1 MAIQSITDGTRISI
15 KNDSGG
21 DINPYRCVAGKAQ
34 GTAYYPT
41 ASGKDFLG
49 VSLKDLRYED
59 GVTGDGKALSVQT
72 DGVVEI
78 ECVSTVAVF
87 AYVKVSGTAGKVASA
102 GATNS
107 LSVATGALT
116 PVVGIALE
124 AGSDSRIS
132 VLLRPMMV

>member
-1 MAIQSITDGTRISI
+1 MAIQSITNGTMLSP

-21 DINPYRCVAGKAQ
+21 DIYPYRCVAGKAQ

-41 ASGKDFLG
+41 ATGKDFLG
-49 VSLKDLRYED
+49 VTLKDLRYED
-59 GVTGDGKALSVQT
+59 GVTGDGKALSVQV

-78 ECVSTVAVF
+78 ECTGVVAVF
-87 AYVKVSGTAGKVASA
+87 AYVKVTGTSGKVASA
-102 GATNS
+102 GATDS

-124 AGSDSRIS
+124 AGNSSRIS
-132 VLLRPMMV
+132 VLLRPMLV